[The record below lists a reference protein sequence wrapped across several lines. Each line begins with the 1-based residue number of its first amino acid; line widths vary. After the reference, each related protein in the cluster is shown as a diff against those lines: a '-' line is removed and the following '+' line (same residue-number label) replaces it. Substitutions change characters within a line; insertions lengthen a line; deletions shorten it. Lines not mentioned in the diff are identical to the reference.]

1 MGKEKE
7 MLRAILSNTEL
18 IMAHLKIKAG
28 VKEKQVQKPVGKNNA
43 DKPLAAKK
51 PVKK

>member
-18 IMAHLKIKAG
+18 IMAHLKIKAR
-28 VKEKQVQKPVGKNNA
+28 VKEKQVQKPQRKNA
-43 DKPLAAKK
+43 AAKPLAAKK
-51 PVKK
+51 ANKS